1 MRNDR
6 YLFRSLDVMPS
17 YVIPQEMIAVTPEQ
31 ISMCGIG
38 NAMPCLNTF
47 GNTNALKLSQN
58 LAKNKI
64 RTTFVEPE
72 NPSSIVQNMV
82 GFPAALDRYNT
93 QSTNTFAFEN
103 PVTMDYNALEPTS
116 GRKQWKLK
124 HGKRIKKVPRK
135 SKDGFRGGAE

>member
-1 MRNDR
+1 
-6 YLFRSLDVMPS
+6 
-17 YVIPQEMIAVTPEQ
+17 
-31 ISMCGIG
+31 
-38 NAMPCLNTF
+38 MPCLNTF

-58 LAKNKI
+58 LAKNRI

-93 QSTNTFAFEN
+93 QSSNAFAYEN

-116 GRKQWKLK
+116 GRKQWKIQ
-124 HGKRIKKVPRK
+124 HGKRVKKPPRK
-135 SKDGFRGGAE
+135 SKDGFRGGAD